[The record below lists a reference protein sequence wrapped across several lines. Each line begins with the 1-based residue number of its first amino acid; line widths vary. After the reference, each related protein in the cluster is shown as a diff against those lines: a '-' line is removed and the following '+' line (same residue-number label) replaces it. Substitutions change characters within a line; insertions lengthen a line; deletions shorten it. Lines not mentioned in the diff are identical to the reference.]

1 MILPMKNILFLLFI
15 WSIFLLQARETQ
27 AQQWNWATMAGG
39 GGNTDLC
46 YHIDSDSQGNV
57 YWVGTVSGNVN
68 FSGQTFSTPAIWG
81 VVAKYNQSGAL
92 QWVKTIESSLNG
104 FDVYA
109 YGISIDPN
117 DNIYVCGGFEG
128 SATFSPTISLSNG
141 SNSSDIFLARFDT
154 SGNVIWAVKQG
165 NSLNAEIA
173 NDVFADE
180 AGFIYMVGNNGF
192 NLNWFKYDDQGN
204 QLAVHAPSLAG
215 NGNVKGEGI
224 VVKQGKVFITG
235 RTTFVFANFGNGV
248 SVGSDTSPQL
258 FTMCSDTSGLALW
271 GRGFRTGDSQ
281 FFDISI
287 DEHLNS
293 LSVGLFDGIIVIDGD
308 TLYTNGNN
316 DDAILICLDSLG
328 NTKFKRT
335 FGDVNRDVVWSSAPG
350 PNNTWYIGGQ
360 FFSPNFSTP
369 IDVLGISIASFQSD
383 GFLARINDNGDAEW
397 VRRGEANATDYGISM
412 HFDTV
417 SNKLYLGGYAF
428 GVSIWGNS
436 NLDDVGNGDA
446 YLAQLIDTTAFLAPP
461 NLPQISVS
469 TTDASCFESCNGE
482 ANISITGGY
491 PPYWVVLDT
500 VLISGNT
507 IPNLCVGNYQLL
519 VTDSAGQ
526 TANASF
532 SIAQPDSLYLTW
544 TIDLICNPVHYF
556 IEAYAFGGVPPYQF
570 LWPDG
575 SQDYFYF
582 PSAIDTDYV
591 DLNVTD
597 ANGCGVMLSESL
609 LPYVPLV
616 VNLQQSFDTIYFHE
630 TVASFQWFFDGV
642 AQAST
647 DTFLVILSDGNY
659 WLEFTDT
666 YGCPGVSDTI
676 FIDISTGVDEKVN
689 DNFTMH
695 PNPSQGLFQLIPDQ
709 KESPYSVQIFDSK
722 GQLMMERA
730 CVNAVN
736 FDLGAWP
743 NGVYILRISNVN
755 QAPRH
760 LQFIKY

>member
-1 MILPMKNILFLLFI
+1 MKNNFFLLFFL
-15 WSIFLLQARETQ
+15 SIYLLQPTKVI

-39 GGNTDLC
+39 GGNTDQC
-46 YHIDSDSQGNV
+46 YHIASDSQGNV

-68 FSGQTFSTPAIWG
+68 FSGQSFSTPSIWG
-81 VVAKYNQSGAL
+81 VVAKYNQGGAL
-92 QWVKTIESSLNG
+92 QWVRTIESSLNG

-128 SATFSPTISLSNG
+128 TATFSPTISLPNG
-141 SNSSDIFLARFDT
+141 SNSNDIFLARYDT

-165 NSLNAEIA
+165 NSSNTEVA

-180 AGFIYMVGNNGF
+180 AGYIYMVGNNGY
-192 NLNWFKYDDQGN
+192 NLNWFKYDSLGN
-204 QLAVHAPSLAG
+204 QLAVHAPSLSG
-215 NGNVKGEGI
+215 TGNVKGEGI
-224 VVKQGKVFITG
+224 WVKHGKVFITG
-235 RTTFVFANFGNGV
+235 RLYYIFANFGNAV
-248 SVGSDTSPQL
+248 SLGSDTSVEL
-258 FTMCSDTSGLALW
+258 FTFCADTAGTALW
-271 GRGFRTGDSQ
+271 GRDYKTGDSQ
-281 FFDISI
+281 FFDISV
-287 DEHLNS
+287 DENLNS
-293 LSVGLFDGIIVIDGD
+293 LSVGLFSGNFIIDGD
-308 TLYTNGNN
+308 TLLENGTN
-316 DDAILICLDSLG
+316 DDAVLVCLDSLG
-328 NTKFKRT
+328 NTQFKRS
-335 FGDVNRDVVWSSAPG
+335 FGGTNRDVVWSSAPG
-350 PNNTWYIGGQ
+350 PQGTWYIGGQ
-360 FFSPNFSTP
+360 FYSPNFSTP
-369 IDVLGISIASFQSD
+369 MDVLGISVASYQSD
-383 GFLARINDNGDAEW
+383 GFLARINSLGDAEW
-397 VRRGEANATDYGISM
+397 VRRGEANNTDYGISM
-412 HFDTV
+412 HYDTTA
-417 SNKLYLGGYAF
+417 NKVYLGGYAF

-507 IPNLCVGNYQLL
+507 IPNLCAGNYQLL

-526 TANASF
+526 TATASF

-591 DLNVTD
+591 ELNVTD
-597 ANGCGVMLSESL
+597 ANGCQVMFSESL
-609 LPYVPLV
+609 LPYVPLD

-659 WLEFTDT
+659 WIEYIDP

-676 FIDISTGVDEKVN
+676 LVDISTGIFEKDN
-689 DNFTMH
+689 NNFTIQ
-695 PNPSQGLFQLIPDQ
+695 PNPSEGVFQLICDDPGCI
-709 KESPYSVQIFDSK
+709 YWVQIFDSK
-722 GQLMMERA
+722 GQMLLERVCTKA
-730 CVNAVN
+730 SN
-736 FDLGAWP
+736 FDLCEWA
-743 NGVYILRISNVN
+743 NGVYLLRINSTNK
-755 QAPRH
+755 APIH
-760 LQFIKY
+760 LRYLKY